1 MGSTARKR
9 ILVLGGGFGGI
20 STVRALHKALHG
32 RTDIEIALVNQENY
46 FVFQPMLAEVISG
59 NIGLLNT
66 VTPIRD
72 LCPGATL
79 YVRTVERI
87 DLDNKVVITSHGFRP
102 GPSVLPYD
110 YLVLALGTLNR
121 STRDSYTRRC
131 GHAGIARLHVIP
143 VCQCRVA

>member
-1 MGSTARKR
+1 MWSKARKR

-20 STVRALHKALHG
+20 YTVRALQKALHG

-79 YVRTVERI
+79 YVRTVEHI
-87 DLDNKVVITSHGFRP
+87 DPAHQVSIR
-102 GPSVLPYD
+102 
-110 YLVLALGTLNR
+110 
-121 STRDSYTRRC
+121 
-131 GHAGIARLHVIP
+131 GHAFGAEP
-143 VCQCRVA
+143 

>member
-1 MGSTARKR
+1 RSEVSISLEPLYITSNASGATSMGGKARKR
-9 ILVLGGGFGGI
+9 ILVVGGGFGGI

-46 FVFQPMLAEVISG
+46 FVFQPMLAEVISS
-59 NIGLLNT
+59 NIGLANT
-66 VTPIRD
+66 VPPLRD

-102 GPSVLPYD
+102 GPSV
-110 YLVLALGTLNR
+110 
-121 STRDSYTRRC
+121 
-131 GHAGIARLHVIP
+131 
-143 VCQCRVA
+143 

>member
-1 MGSTARKR
+1 MEVDVKAIWIARRLLGFIALRELLIYLELYVISHASGATAMWSKARKR

-20 STVRALHKALHG
+20 YTVRALQKALHG

-79 YVRTVERI
+79 YVRKVEHI
-87 DLDNKVVITSHGFRP
+87 DL
-102 GPSVLPYD
+102 
-110 YLVLALGTLNR
+110 
-121 STRDSYTRRC
+121 
-131 GHAGIARLHVIP
+131 
-143 VCQCRVA
+143 